1 MVRIVER
8 LETFTLYVQI
18 QDHDTF
24 TAFSRS
30 WFENERI
37 SEKFHRPILIAL
49 EKNLIK
55 EFCFITQDSS
65 ENVNELKQFF
75 DINYSQIYFIFYE
88 SFVNVEA
95 NIKQKLNKL
104 NQEELQTVLYV
115 FQVKINKVNI
125 QKIFSN

>member
-1 MVRIVER
+1 M
-8 LETFTLYVQI
+8 
-18 QDHDTF
+18 
-24 TAFSRS
+24 
-30 WFENERI
+30 
-37 SEKFHRPILIAL
+37 IAL

-55 EFCFITQDSS
+55 EFCLINQDSS

-125 QKIFSN
+125 QNIFSN